1 DQAAD
6 RLRILGLIGRDETV
20 ERLLG
25 RRPAVGL
32 PDLVQRRLGPTARAV
47 AGRRKVAGARAYS
60 RPAADAQAAPA
71 GRQVREE
78 PEDYL
83 PDRLSDPDDAAD
95 PALIEAAD
103 AHAKDLRE
111 AMASLDDAENLVAV
125 LMASVEYETDSR
137 AMQVETV
144 LKIVREKLREAHG
157 RIDRQDARHQKLFA
171 AREVLDETLRFET
184 HKRLFSERQ

>member
-1 DQAAD
+1 
-6 RLRILGLIGRDETV
+6 
-20 ERLLG
+20 
-25 RRPAVGL
+25 
-32 PDLVQRRLGPTARAV
+32 
-47 AGRRKVAGARAYS
+47 
-60 RPAADAQAAPA
+60 
-71 GRQVREE
+71 
-78 PEDYL
+78 
-83 PDRLSDPDDAAD
+83 
-95 PALIEAAD
+95 
-103 AHAKDLRE
+103 
-111 AMASLDDAENLVAV
+111 MASLDDAENLVAV